1 MGCLCY
7 LAVPMALYAS
17 ARGVWRRSA
26 PWWGAAGLL
35 LAGPLVPL
43 FGRTDWS
50 GLATGAGVLAVSLAV
65 RWRVRAYEARMAR
78 WRARREQALQDELR
92 ALRRRG
98 RET

>member
-7 LAVPMALYAS
+7 LAVPAALYAS

-50 GLATGAGVLAVSLAV
+50 GLATGAAVLAASLAV
-65 RWRVRAYEARMAR
+65 RWRVRAHEARMAR
-78 WRARREQALQDELR
+78 WRTQREQALQDELR